1 MIMRVTIRIQRPA
14 GCPCC
19 ATDDAADAMR
29 LKAFI
34 EQARSVLG
42 EKTVIEVLLDSSN
55 DTPNVSIDG
64 KMLSSGRYPDSEELG
79 EYLKEC
85 RRKKNI

>member
-1 MIMRVTIRIQRPA
+1 MRLIIRIPRPA

-19 ATDDAADAMR
+19 SAEDAADALR

-42 EKTVIEVLLDSSN
+42 ERAEIEIVFDSQGDS
-55 DTPNVSIDG
+55 PKVSIDG
-64 KMLSSGRYPDSEELG
+64 KVLSEGRYPDAEELRNIKG
-79 EYLKEC
+79 M
-85 RRKKNI
+85 KNPENI